1 LCSSCATAP
10 HRLPC
15 RRDKNQQLWGASS
28 EFSQCITVASVV
40 DLRLPPQ
47 LVLPLAPMRSMS
59 AVEVMLI
66 AAVGGAVLCATVPA
80 FIRNL
85 RASRMAEP
93 MDGLQKIATRA
104 SALAAGRPMV
114 LAYPPSVGMTP
125 SRVPAGTNQVDAEGT
140 WDNPTWRQLDFSFT
154 TAHAFAFEFDSQ
166 CANDQSAF
174 VATAH
179 GDLDGD
185 GQLSTFEI
193 RGSIKAGGN
202 PEMGSVD
209 VWREVE

>member
-1 LCSSCATAP
+1 MCILCG
-10 HRLPC
+10 H
-15 RRDKNQQLWGASS
+15 N
-28 EFSQCITVASVV
+28 V
-40 DLRLPPQ
+40 LRLPPQ

-202 PEMGSVD
+202 PEWA
-209 VWREVE
+209 VWTFGGRLSNMWRTSRKTADAISGVTGLCDEF